1 MQSGLIR
8 WLLPYVAA
16 AVVAAAAAWW
26 LRGLLSDNEV
36 LGIHAEYAEQ
46 ERARQLAKQ
55 VIDVAN
61 QQNTQQSTE
70 RVDKVEAQHQV
81 DVRYVDREVIKYV
94 ASKPQSCVLD
104 PQWVCLAN
112 AALGLPCGA
121 TAPGP

>member
-1 MQSGLIR
+1 MQPGLIR
-8 WLLPYVAA
+8 WLLPYFAAA
-16 AVVAAAAAWW
+16 AVAAGAAWW

-36 LGIHAEYAEQ
+36 LGIHAEYAQQEQ
-46 ERARQLAKQ
+46 ARQLARQ
-55 VIDVAN
+55 VIEVAN

-70 RVDKVEAQHQV
+70 RVDKVEAQREV

-112 AALGLPCGA
+112 TALGLSCGA
-121 TAPGP
+121 AAP